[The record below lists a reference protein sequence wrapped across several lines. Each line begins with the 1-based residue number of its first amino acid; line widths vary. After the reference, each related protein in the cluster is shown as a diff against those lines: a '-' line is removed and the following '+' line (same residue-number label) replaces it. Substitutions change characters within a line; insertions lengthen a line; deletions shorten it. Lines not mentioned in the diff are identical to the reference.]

1 MAEALT
7 VAEIVKR
14 AGGGAVVA
22 RALHLHRSAPQ
33 KWLSV
38 PPTYVSAISRLS
50 GLPAH
55 QIRPDV
61 FDPPAADAQAEQP
74 PAEAA

>member
-1 MAEALT
+1 MTEALT
-7 VAEIVKR
+7 VAEIVRR

-22 RALHLHRSAPQ
+22 RALNLHRSAPQ
-33 KWLSV
+33 KWQSV

-50 GLPAH
+50 GVPAH

-61 FDPPAADAQAEQP
+61 FDPPTVDGQAEQP